1 MRTSTVRR
9 ASSVAALVASASL
22 FVGAGGLVASADQG
36 QAPPA
41 EGRGQGQ
48 GRSGRGG
55 PPGGGPIAFDDHT
68 GFRQIFD
75 GKSLTGWDGDPSLW
89 RAEGGAIVGETT
101 AATALKQNSFL
112 IWRGG
117 EPADFELKLEFRI
130 NSTNSG
136 VQYRSAQV
144 PPSGEIGKWVLRGYQ
159 ADIDFENQFTGMLYE
174 ERGRAFLAPRGT
186 FGYVGPNQPPA
197 GQRGQPPP
205 TPAAGAPSFGPRGQL
220 GALEGGDAL
229 KAFIK
234 QNDWNQFHVVARGNM
249 LVHIL
254 NGHVTALFL
263 DDDVAGR
270 SMRGLLGLQIHV
282 GPPMKVEFRNL
293 WLKETK

>member
-1 MRTSTVRR
+1 M
-9 ASSVAALVASASL
+9 ASRWFRNTAALLAIFAACTVADRS
-22 FVGAGGLVASADQG
+22 GAVRAQ
-36 QAPPA
+36 
-41 EGRGQGQ
+41 
-48 GRSGRGG
+48 GRGG

-75 GKSLTGWDGDPSLW
+75 GKTLKGWDGDTTLW

-101 AATALKQNSFL
+101 AAAQLKQNTFL

-130 NSTNSG
+130 NATNSG

-174 ERGRAFLAPRGT
+174 ERGRAFLAPRGA

-197 GQRGQPPP
+197 GQRGQPP
-205 TPAAGAPSFGPRGQL
+205 AGAGPRGQL
-220 GALEGGDAL
+220 GALESGDAL

-234 QNDWNQFHVVARGNM
+234 QHDWNQLHVVARGNM
-249 LVHIL
+249 LVHVL

-263 DDDVAGR
+263 DDDEAAR

-282 GPPMKVEFRNL
+282 GPPMKVEFRNI
-293 WLKETK
+293 WLKEIK

>member
-1 MRTSTVRR
+1 MSLRCFRTVVACFT
-9 ASSVAALVASASL
+9 ASLVCVVAASVSARS
-22 FVGAGGLVASADQG
+22 G

-41 EGRGQGQ
+41 DGRGQGQ
-48 GRSGRGG
+48 ARGGRGG
-55 PPGGGPIAFDDHT
+55 PPGGGPIAFDNHA

-75 GKSLTGWDGDPSLW
+75 GKSLTGWDGDASLW
-89 RAEGGAIVGETT
+89 RVEGGAIVGETT

-159 ADIDFENQFTGMLYE
+159 ADIDFENQYTGMLYE

-186 FGYVGPNQPPA
+186 FGYVGPNQPSA
-197 GQRGQPPP
+197 AQRGQPPP
-205 TPAAGAPSFGPRGQL
+205 DAGPRGQL
-220 GALEGGDAL
+220 GVLESSDGL

-234 QNDWNQFHVVARGNM
+234 QNDWNEFHVVARGNV

-254 NGHVTALFL
+254 NGHVTAMFL

-270 SMRGLLGLQIHV
+270 SLRGLLGLQLHV
-282 GPPMKVEFRNL
+282 GPPMKVEFKNI
-293 WLKETK
+293 WLKEIK